1 MSHKNIFNILSSDA
15 SFIYRAEMAESMGMF
30 LLQSGDDE
38 SQNLLTAEQFYEH
51 YQDEMEDLIN
61 DSDYIVK
68 IAMII
73 SCGNLIN

>member
-1 MSHKNIFNILSSDA
+1 MSHKNIFNILASDA

-30 LLQSGDDE
+30 LLQSADDE